1 MFFLAATRK
10 LGVNYGQSL
19 ETGPWWIIGI
29 VGRFTIIFAPKFV
42 TFFSLLHQ
50 NAVDIQKWPLRGYSY
65 PSSTIWF
72 SRISG
77 DIEIDDVTCGTKSTT
92 IHDVLQWATEVL
104 RHLVVKFDFGASW
117 SHFSF
122 FPQNNVILI
131 SFSTAQTSAPSQP
144 WVGGRGSQKI
154 NARCK

>member
-1 MFFLAATRK
+1 MFFLAVIRK

-19 ETGPWWIIGI
+19 EMGPWWIIGI

-77 DIEIDDVTCGTKSTT
+77 DIEN
-92 IHDVLQWATEVL
+92 WW
-104 RHLVVKFDFGASW
+104 RHLWYKEHDHSWRTTMGDRSVETLGSKIRSW
-117 SHFSF
+117 SVLVTFFLLPPKQCYFNFFFNCTDISAFTTLSWGPGFSE
-122 FPQNNVILI
+122 N
-131 SFSTAQTSAPSQP
+131 
-144 WVGGRGSQKI
+144 
-154 NARCK
+154 